1 MSVYL
6 SSVNS
11 AHIKSPSFVIATFTN
26 ADVFRLEFSIY
37 VYSLSSYFYDN
48 FYGEIFFS
56 QVYLFF
62 GGVGV
67 QKGRPEIWLLLFS
80 FRKIKKTTSIL
91 RHTSVYMTN
100 ANFTNS
106 MVNLSRQQSPIN
118 IRLVAFDDHGQF
130 PCLFVPC
137 PWCETNTTFLSK
149 CHF

>member
-11 AHIKSPSFVIATFTN
+11 AHIKSPSFVIATSTN

-48 FYGEIFFS
+48 FFWGGGEKQ
-56 QVYLFF
+56 QVSSGIHLYN
-62 GGVGV
+62 
-67 QKGRPEIWLLLFS
+67 
-80 FRKIKKTTSIL
+80 
-91 RHTSVYMTN
+91 MTN

-130 PCLFVPC
+130 PCFFVPC

-149 CHF
+149 CHL